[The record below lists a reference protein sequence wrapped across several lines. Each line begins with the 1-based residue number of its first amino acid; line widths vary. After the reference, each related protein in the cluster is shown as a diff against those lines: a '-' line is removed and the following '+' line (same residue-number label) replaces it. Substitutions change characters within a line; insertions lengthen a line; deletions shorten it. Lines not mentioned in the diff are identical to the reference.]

1 MATEIILFAPMG
13 AGQEVDVTSSA
24 QTVAVATDPNTSQPN
39 IRFVNHGSVKC
50 RVRFSD
56 PNKPTSPQ
64 TAVTDTTGFVLLPGV
79 PEVMRLNGAVSFSVK
94 TESGTTDLNVQLG
107 GGA

>member
-13 AGQEVDVTSSA
+13 AGTEVDVTA
-24 QTVAVATDPNTSQPN
+24 TAATVVLGVDTATTPQTV
-39 IRFVNHGSVKC
+39 RFVNHGLNKC

-56 PNKPTSPQ
+56 PSKPTSPQ
-64 TAVTDTTGFVLLPGV
+64 TAVTDTTGFVLMPGV
-79 PEVMRLNGAVSFSVK
+79 IETFRLNGSLSFSVK
-94 TESGTTDLNVQLG
+94 TESSTTDLNVQPG